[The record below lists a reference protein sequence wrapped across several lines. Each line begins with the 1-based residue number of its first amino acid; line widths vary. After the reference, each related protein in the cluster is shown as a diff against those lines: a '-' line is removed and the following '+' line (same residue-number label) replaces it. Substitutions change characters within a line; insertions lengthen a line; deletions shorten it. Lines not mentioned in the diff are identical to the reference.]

1 MLGAEES
8 LQRFV
13 ILIGF
18 GGQTAKTASTSTHRH
33 AEVTKTGFTKD
44 RSKNLHYVKGEAN
57 CIEGSKSIFQ
67 KEDVKAQPEPRIY
80 VIRHNGVGCGGLC
93 SSSSRPRRSLLRTK
107 GRHPGCS
114 QRSISL
120 RSLPLIWW
128 ISFTCLQPKRMHV
141 HIQTN

>member
-18 GGQTAKTASTSTHRH
+18 GGRTAKTASTSTHTH
-33 AEVTKTGFTKD
+33 AEVMKTGFTKD
-44 RSKNLHYVKGEAN
+44 RSKNLHF
-57 CIEGSKSIFQ
+57 EGSKSIFQ